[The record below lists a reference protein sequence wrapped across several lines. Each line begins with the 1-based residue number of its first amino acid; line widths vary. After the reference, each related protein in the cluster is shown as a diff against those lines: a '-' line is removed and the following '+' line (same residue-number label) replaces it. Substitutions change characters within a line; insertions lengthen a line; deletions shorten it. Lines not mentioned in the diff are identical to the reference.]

1 MKILL
6 DNGHGSETLGKRSPV
21 WPNGKQLLEWKFNRE
36 IVALIAEQ
44 LSGLQINYQVI
55 VPETTDI
62 SLAERARRA
71 NSYVDKGV
79 KCLLISVYANAGGGT
94 GWEVF
99 HYPSSETSKLYAQI
113 FSQVAGKTLPEF
125 KNRGVKSENFQILR
139 QAKCPSV
146 LTENLFMDTWK
157 DCEFILSEAGKKRIA
172 QLHVQAIQEILKNG

>member
-6 DNGHGSETLGKRSPV
+6 DNGHGSETPGKRSPV

-44 LSGLQINYQVI
+44 LSGLLIDHEII
-55 VPETTDI
+55 VPETTDV
-62 SLAERARRA
+62 SLAERASRVNA
-71 NSYVDKGV
+71 YYLKGV
-79 KCLLISVYANAGGGT
+79 KCMLISVHANAGGGT

-99 HYPSSETSKLYAQI
+99 HYPSSETSKKYAQI
-113 FSQVAGKTLPEF
+113 FSQVAGKALPEF

-157 DCEFILSEAGKKRIA
+157 DCEFILSQAGKERIA
-172 QLHVQAIQEILKNG
+172 KLHVIAIQEILKNN

>member
-6 DNGHGSETLGKRSPV
+6 DNGHGAETPGKRSPV

-36 IVALIAEQ
+36 MVALIAAELQQ
-44 LSGLQINYQVI
+44 LDIEHQVI
-55 VPETTDI
+55 VPETTDV
-62 SLAERARRA
+62 SLAERANRA
-71 NSYVDKGV
+71 NVYYSKGI
-79 KCLLISVYANAGGGT
+79 KCILVSVHANAGGGT

-99 HYPSSETSKLYAQI
+99 HYPSSEVSKAYAQI
-113 FSQVAGKTLPEF
+113 FAQVASKALPEF

-157 DCEFILSEAGKKRIA
+157 DCEFILSQEGKERIA
-172 QLHVQAIQEILKNG
+172 KLHVTAIQQIIKNG